1 MESLAD
7 KLGGISIS
15 GQATYIQQTSSLNLQ
30 TGDLKDSDG
39 ADIGNLS
46 PYHHKSSVGSFSV
59 DLNLQKNL
67 SEDHFFLINFE
78 FANGVGVDSS
88 LQGGAMVNNDIMED
102 INNHDTFYLAKA
114 YYQGTY
120 SLGGNYKFTLNV
132 GQVGVIDFFD
142 IGPEN
147 EDQTTQFLNQAIANN
162 GAFDYVQDLEGHGY
176 TPGIVGRVA
185 CKKVG
190 ATLGFFSSDSYLDN
204 IKDKYSLVFGID
216 WTPTFMKDLGGYYQ
230 IFFFHNEGEYGSF
243 TDDGVFVTANSSAIN
258 TQSNADTLSKN
269 GFGFTMTQALSD
281 RINIFGKYG
290 KQRDDRDVRHYQ
302 DMDETFMLGGNITGL
317 FSVRKKDVLGLA
329 YQHGRLTGNHQKA
342 HEKGYEGFFDRSGGV
357 GVGNYGDEG
366 VLEVYY
372 RFVFANN
379 TSLSFNLQHVSN
391 FYYSK
396 KIGAVDFFA
405 ARLNVFF

>member
-1 MESLAD
+1 
-7 KLGGISIS
+7 
-15 GQATYIQQTSSLNLQ
+15 
-30 TGDLKDSDG
+30 
-39 ADIGNLS
+39 
-46 PYHHKSSVGSFSV
+46 
-59 DLNLQKNL
+59 
-67 SEDHFFLINFE
+67 
-78 FANGVGVDSS
+78 
-88 LQGGAMVNNDIMED
+88 MVNNDIMED

-230 IFFFHNEGEYGSF
+230 IFFF
-243 TDDGVFVTANSSAIN
+243 I
-258 TQSNADTLSKN
+258 
-269 GFGFTMTQALSD
+269 MR
-281 RINIFGKYG
+281 RIWIIY
-290 KQRDDRDVRHYQ
+290 
-302 DMDETFMLGGNITGL
+302 
-317 FSVRKKDVLGLA
+317 
-329 YQHGRLTGNHQKA
+329 
-342 HEKGYEGFFDRSGGV
+342 
-357 GVGNYGDEG
+357 
-366 VLEVYY
+366 
-372 RFVFANN
+372 
-379 TSLSFNLQHVSN
+379 
-391 FYYSK
+391 
-396 KIGAVDFFA
+396 
-405 ARLNVFF
+405 